1 MPANFEITKE
11 REEPSGWSFDVQE
24 IRRDGSLA
32 GVRLTLSWAD
42 YDLFCPD
49 GAVPPEGVARAVME
63 VAGELWPD
71 GVPARLD
78 ASTPRRRAADADER
92 ITERVD
98 MRTM

>member
-1 MPANFEITKE
+1 
-11 REEPSGWSFDVQE
+11 
-24 IRRDGSLA
+24 
-32 GVRLTLSWAD
+32 
-42 YDLFCPD
+42 
-49 GAVPPEGVARAVME
+49 VARAVME

-78 ASTPRRRAADADER
+78 ASTPRRRASDADER